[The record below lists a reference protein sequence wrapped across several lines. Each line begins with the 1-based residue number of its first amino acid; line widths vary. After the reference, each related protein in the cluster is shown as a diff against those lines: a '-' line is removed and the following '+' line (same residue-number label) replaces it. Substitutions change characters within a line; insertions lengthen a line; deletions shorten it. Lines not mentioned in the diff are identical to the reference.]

1 MAAVATTLHATQSVE
16 LVELTNPCPSGLIE
30 DLVDMALLMGVF
42 CIGWLLV
49 SFCTAKLGGMRLAPK
64 VPAKDA
70 DLWMPASCKLQPP
83 SEGASLSWDDSPTAS
98 MDNAEL
104 SEKEMQIA
112 EDKTFDWVEKLLPLD
127 AGIVESKADSD
138 PIFDVLNLIAPACA
152 ELQVAAED
160 DLALVAGLSM
170 AEIDSADDRHC
181 NRAKCNDLCSCWHL
195 WRCLPHHMALSSSTC
210 DALAAAVQLLAAS
223 AADVEYAREAAA
235 ASGHEGLAEA
245 ALAAG
250 VRLQNAS
257 WLAKAGAKLDAAGV
271 LKQPSQDLALVQAY
285 GHDGRADL
293 AADLW
298 LERAASEGF
307 CLGEGGIDSEL
318 PESQLYGA
326 ALEACAAS
334 GDFAAA
340 ARLVRGAAWTAPST
354 AAGQAAM
361 LALARWLARCQ
372 GLGPARKC
380 LEAVRR
386 AGGRPDAATLRVL
399 LTTSARGG
407 DMTQAGDFFSELSNK
422 DFTSFSV
429 MVRGFCAAGDV
440 EQAFEQFRAM
450 RSHGFTPDSAL
461 FDALVSACAGRNMLT
476 VAEEVIAE
484 MVSVGSRPT
493 SSTLAVLVRLH
504 GARGA
509 LRQALEVFEELPR
522 QNGFEADAR
531 AYHALISVCLSSS
544 RNDLALEVFSS
555 MSIAGVPP
563 SAKTYEALINASLRH
578 GSLDDAAALVW
589 DAFGLMLE
597 EPVEGSQSSSATPQ
611 RRAVLERRV
620 IEGLLELAGRRREA
634 SRIGLPLLEGLQQAG
649 FDVSEKLG
657 ASLRRAAAR
666 EAAAAAEGVGNKTGV
681 ACESGCRADSWRQW
695 RVEFGAS
702 AAAQ

>member
-49 SFCTAKLGGMRLAPK
+49 SFCTAKLGGTRLAPK

-70 DLWMPASCKLQPP
+70 DLWIPAPRKIQPP
-83 SEGASLSWDDSPTAS
+83 SEDASLSWADSPTAS
-98 MDNAEL
+98 MDNAEF

-112 EDKTFDWVEKLLPLD
+112 EDKTFDWLEKLLPLD
-127 AGIVESKADSD
+127 AGIVESKAHSD
-138 PIFDVLNLIAPACA
+138 PISDVLNPIDPAYA

-170 AEIDSADDRHC
+170 AEIDSADDRLCHL
-181 NRAKCNDLCSCWHL
+181 AKCNDLRSCWHL
-195 WRCLPHHMALSSSTC
+195 WRCLPHHMALTSSTC

-223 AADVEYAREAAA
+223 AADAEYALEAAA

-271 LKQPSQDLALVQAY
+271 PKQPSQDLALVQAY

-307 CLGEGGIDSEL
+307 CHGDGGVDTEL

-354 AAGQAAM
+354 AAGQA
-361 LALARWLARCQ
+361 
-372 GLGPARKC
+372 G
-380 LEAVRR
+380 E
-386 AGGRPDAATLRVL
+386 
-399 LTTSARGG
+399 
-407 DMTQAGDFFSELSNK
+407 FFSELSNK

-440 EQAFEQFRAM
+440 EQAFEHFRAM

-461 FDALVSACAGRNMLT
+461 FDALVSACAGRNMLM

-484 MVSVGSRPT
+484 MVSVGTRPT

-522 QNGFEADAR
+522 QHGFEADAR

-555 MSIAGVPP
+555 MSIAGVLP

-578 GSLDDAAALVW
+578 GSLDDAVALVR
-589 DAFGLMLE
+589 DAYGLMLD

-620 IEGLLELAGRRREA
+620 IEGLLELAGRRRDA
-634 SRIGLPLLEGLQQAG
+634 SRIGLPLLEGLHQAG

-666 EAAAAAEGVGNKTGV
+666 EAAAAAEGAGNQTGA
-681 ACESGCRADSWRQW
+681 ACESGCRAASWRQW
-695 RVEFGAS
+695 REEFGAS
-702 AAAQ
+702 AAAR